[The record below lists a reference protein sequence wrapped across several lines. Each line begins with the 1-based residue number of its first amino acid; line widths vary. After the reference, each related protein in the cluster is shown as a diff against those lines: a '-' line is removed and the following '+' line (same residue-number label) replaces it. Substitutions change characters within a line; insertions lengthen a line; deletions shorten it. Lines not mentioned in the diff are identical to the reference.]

1 MKIQILAILAKK
13 KKITLIL
20 INNRSK
26 DQIISVAKVL
36 KRFLKLRA
44 KREKIV
50 ILRRLEQRQ
59 IQMLFKELT

>member
-1 MKIQILAILAKK
+1 MKTQILAILAKK